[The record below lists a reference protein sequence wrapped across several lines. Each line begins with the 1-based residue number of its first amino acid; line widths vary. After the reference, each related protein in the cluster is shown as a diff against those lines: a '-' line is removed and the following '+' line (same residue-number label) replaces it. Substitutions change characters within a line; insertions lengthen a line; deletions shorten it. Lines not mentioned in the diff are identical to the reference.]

1 MNVTKHVL
9 KGRQL
14 HNEGCLGMVP
24 AEQGEYPKASNHER
38 ITENNDFIMDM
49 QTGGLLERILDR
61 DNMNN
66 AYLRVKSNKG
76 VGGVDK
82 MSVDELLPYLKENKD
97 KLLEQLRLG
106 KYKPQP
112 VRRVEIPKEE
122 KGKVRKLGIPTVVDR
137 VIQQAIMQVLTP
149 IYESQFSDN
158 SYGFRPNR
166 GAHDALRKCQEHAD
180 EGYCYVVDMDLEK
193 FFDTVSQSKLMEVLS
208 KSINDGRVMS
218 LINKYLNAGIVQ
230 HGVFERSEK
239 GVPQGGPLSPLL
251 SNVMLNELDK
261 ELEKRGHRFVRYADD
276 CMILCK
282 SRKSAERT
290 MLSITKFIERKLF
303 LKVNKEKT
311 VVARINKVKFLGYG
325 FYIYKGKCRLKL
337 HFKSKVKMKSKI
349 REILN
354 RNKGISNEA
363 RRRNYM
369 QFIKGWLQY
378 FKLADMKGILRDI
391 DGWIRR
397 RIRAVYWKQWKKI
410 KTRYRMIRRYNIPE
424 WKVHELANCRRGPWR
439 AALMLNQIFSDK
451 EIASQGYMPM
461 TSYYLHICEN

>member
-137 VIQQAIMQVLTP
+137 VIQPAVMQGQADMYIAARDYLLSRGVERLSLCHWRRTKRERSLYNTLAKAGADVYAFGCGAGGHFAGISWMNERVLSDYLALQEKGLKPIMMAGHQV
-149 IYESQFSDN
+149 
-158 SYGFRPNR
+158 
-166 GAHDALRKCQEHAD
+166 DARLGMICDKIIS
-180 EGYCYVVDMDLEK
+180 DLEK
-193 FFDTVSQSKLMEVLS
+193 GLVDYRSLLVLDSRMEALENVLSLWRERGLMQEEVGVYHLTKAGEFWYVSLSQSLVECAQVIWDDGEVNSPVEEINGKTSDALAEVLS
-208 KSINDGRVMS
+208 EFLPDSTAEGR
-218 LINKYLNAGIVQ
+218 
-230 HGVFERSEK
+230 EK
-239 GVPQGGPLSPLL
+239 ILKKMPMAVRM
-251 SNVMLNELDK
+251 ML
-261 ELEKRGHRFVRYADD
+261 
-276 CMILCK
+276 
-282 SRKSAERT
+282 RKSSKEALKA
-290 MLSITKFIERKLF
+290 MLASMPKAMR
-303 LKVNKEKT
+303 EKML
-311 VVARINKVKFLGYG
+311 A
-325 FYIYKGKCRLKL
+325 
-337 HFKSKVKMKSKI
+337 S
-349 REILN
+349 
-354 RNKGISNEA
+354 SN
-363 RRRNYM
+363 
-369 QFIKGWLQY
+369 
-378 FKLADMKGILRDI
+378 
-391 DGWIRR
+391 
-397 RIRAVYWKQWKKI
+397 
-410 KTRYRMIRRYNIPE
+410 
-424 WKVHELANCRRGPWR
+424 
-439 AALMLNQIFSDK
+439 
-451 EIASQGYMPM
+451 
-461 TSYYLHICEN
+461 

>member
-137 VIQQAIMQVLTP
+137 VIQQAIMQVP
-149 IYESQFSDN
+149 CFAPDSDSWRRITSR
-158 SYGFRPNR
+158 SYIFWSISGSKPELPGHIQPREP
-166 GAHDALRKCQEHAD
+166 AIVTEPSS
-180 EGYCYVVDMDLEK
+180 
-193 FFDTVSQSKLMEVLS
+193 TVS
-208 KSINDGRVMS
+208 
-218 LINKYLNAGIVQ
+218 
-230 HGVFERSEK
+230 F
-239 GVPQGGPLSPLL
+239 
-251 SNVMLNELDK
+251 
-261 ELEKRGHRFVRYADD
+261 
-276 CMILCK
+276 C
-282 SRKSAERT
+282 SA
-290 MLSITKFIERKLF
+290 
-303 LKVNKEKT
+303 
-311 VVARINKVKFLGYG
+311 
-325 FYIYKGKCRLKL
+325 
-337 HFKSKVKMKSKI
+337 
-349 REILN
+349 
-354 RNKGISNEA
+354 
-363 RRRNYM
+363 YM
-369 QFIKGWLQY
+369 QQGSISLTF
-378 FKLADMKGILRDI
+378 
-391 DGWIRR
+391 
-397 RIRAVYWKQWKKI
+397 
-410 KTRYRMIRRYNIPE
+410 
-424 WKVHELANCRRGPWR
+424 
-439 AALMLNQIFSDK
+439 
-451 EIASQGYMPM
+451 EIEPHQ
-461 TSYYLHICEN
+461 